1 MFATLTQELITGPV
15 KHDEFELSLIVH
27 PLADTGKP
35 GRFATQAVV
44 VTTAARR
51 IIELSKDG
59 AKVKSILVAGNEES
73 GPMAHPEF
81 RAISQNLRELTD
93 KWFPKAKLTL
103 VCSGL
108 HLGDP
113 ERRRSLISYHRPIVR
128 FDAGTQ
134 KTFAALTGEDPQTYK
149 DVCASIE
156 QIETERWILRACF
169 VRGDADNSTD
179 TELRFWL
186 SKIEAFNPAH
196 IQITTLA
203 KPDTKRKLKAVTKA
217 RMDSIAEKINK
228 KTGTE
233 VEIVTATS

>member
-1 MFATLTQELITGPV
+1 MFATLTEDLITGPE
-15 KHDEFELSLIVH
+15 KHPEFELSLTVH

-35 GRFATQAVV
+35 GRYPTQAVI

-59 AKVKSILVAGNEES
+59 AKVKSIIVAGNEKT

-93 KWFPKAKLTL
+93 KWFPKSKLTVL
-103 VCSGL
+103 CTGL
-108 HLGDP
+108 HLEDS
-113 ERRRSLISYHRPIVR
+113 ERRHSLVSYHRPIIQ

-134 KTFAALTGEDPQTYK
+134 KTFAALTGEDPQKFK
-149 DVCASIE
+149 DVCSAIE
-156 QIETERWILRACF
+156 QIDTERWILRTCF
-169 VRGDADNSTD
+169 VRGDVDNSTD

-186 SKIEAFNPAH
+186 SKIESFHPAH
-196 IQITTLA
+196 IQVTTLDKA
-203 KPDTKRKLKAVTKA
+203 DPKRKLKPVTKSRIEA
-217 RMDSIAEKINK
+217 IAEKINK

-233 VEIVTATS
+233 VEIVAAAG